1 MTRNI
6 VYHWGHGASQ
16 RDSEGDV
23 SELFSRTRGAQHSHR
38 HCSRTGRAA
47 ERSGISRSLT
57 IPAGICSADISFEHF
72 PEWHRHSISFRAFSR
87 NGTPFAFLAS
97 GHYNS
102 QSYRASRR
110 ALLKNRAWFRPI
122 VALADE
128 MNHLVERFLGSVT
141 TDDGRRPPI
150 GCRSSSRMARSAKI
164 SSTRPAT
171 CLVGSESRSKT
182 R

>member
-1 MTRNI
+1 MVNRLHDLIYGLPPGTRNVTERAKTTQANSFRGLMACNTVI
-6 VYHWGHGASQ
+6 GIAS
-16 RDSEGDV
+16 V
-23 SELFSRTRGAQHSHR
+23 
-38 HCSRTGRAA
+38 RADQP

-128 MNHLVERFLGSVT
+128 MNHLVERLLGSVT

-150 GCRSSSRMARSAKI
+150 GCRSAS
-164 SSTRPAT
+164 
-171 CLVGSESRSKT
+171 
-182 R
+182 